1 MPAASDVI
9 VVGSINADLV
19 IRVPRLPRPGE
30 TVSGYNF
37 KVFGGGKGANQAL
50 AVARLGAKVR
60 LIGNVGTDDFGAM
73 VIKSLASGGVNVSLV
88 EWLPEAHTGVALIMV
103 DESGENAIATAP
115 GANRQWATRGSGYFR
130 NLFQTCHPYT
140 TVILQLEIP
149 LEIVEEVTAAA
160 QEYGLR
166 VILNPAPARPVGD
179 DLLRRADVIT
189 PNRHE
194 ASELSQV
201 KITDLES
208 AREAARVLLERGV
221 GCVVVTLGGEG
232 AVVATR
238 AGTFHAAPF
247 DVRAVDCTAAGD
259 AFTGGLAVALSEGLD
274 LLSAVKFANACGAI
288 AVTKEGA
295 QPSMPTRVE
304 VEELLRSQSPPIRRI

>member
-1 MPAASDVI
+1 MPAAADII

-50 AVARLGAKVR
+50 AVARLGGKVR

-73 VIKSLASGGVNVSLV
+73 VVKNLASGGVNVSLV
-88 EWLPEAHTGVALIMV
+88 EWLPDVHTGVALIMV
-103 DESGENAIATAP
+103 DESGENAIATSP
-115 GANRQWATRGSGYFR
+115 GANRQWTTRGPAYFS
-130 NLFQTCHPYT
+130 NLFPTCHPQT
-140 TVILQLEIP
+140 TVIVQLEIP
-149 LEIVEEVTAAA
+149 LEIVEAVISAAW
-160 QEYGLR
+160 ERGLR
-166 VILNPAPARPVGD
+166 VILNPAPARPVREEI
-179 DLLRRADVIT
+179 LRRAEVIT

-201 KITDLES
+201 KIRDVAS
-208 AREAARVLLERGV
+208 AREAAQALLQRGI
-221 GCVVVTLGGEG
+221 GCVIITLGGEG
-232 AVVATR
+232 AVVATK
-238 AGTFHAAPF
+238 AGTFHVAPF
-247 DVRAVDCTAAGD
+247 EVKAVDCTAAGD
-259 AFTGGLAVALSEGLD
+259 AFTGGLAVALSEGMD

-295 QPSMPTRVE
+295 QPSMPTRAE
-304 VEELLRSQSPPIRRI
+304 VEALLRAQSPPIRRI